1 MIQRLLTFPA
11 RSLLA
16 TLVVLGAWLAIV
28 GGGAPLGAKFESVIT
43 NEPTSFLPG
52 GSEAVRVA
60 ELAEEFP
67 GGDVTPAVVVA
78 ARAGG
83 LSEAD
88 RSALAALRDD
98 LAASPPENA
107 LAVGEVALAPTGTAA
122 LFAIPLEV
130 SGDTDGLIEAV
141 DDIRERAARAAPAG
155 LDVKVTGGAGF
166 SADAVEVFGDI
177 NTTLL
182 LATGALV
189 IVLLLLI
196 YRSPIFWLLP
206 IVSVAFAELTVRAI
220 GYLLGSNGVVINGQT
235 QGIALVLVFG
245 AGTDYALLLVARY
258 REELQRRAGTRE
270 AMRIALAQAGPA
282 ILASAGTVIAGLL
295 VLTLAEVN
303 GTAGLGPVAA
313 IGVGVAALSM
323 LTALPAMLLLVGRGI
338 FWPFVPRYTA
348 AGTDRA
354 VRGAWRRIGDT
365 VAARPRRVWVVA
377 GLALVA
383 MASGALAYD
392 EGLTGSNGFRGTVE
406 AVEGQALLAAAF
418 PAGTSAPTTVIVP
431 EGAPMDDV
439 RTAAG
444 AVDGVASVGEA
455 EAGPPGSRFAVTLTT
470 EPFGEEAYAVIEPLR
485 DAVKDAGGE
494 GVLVGGRTAE
504 EADVREAATRDSLLL
519 PPIILVVVLVILAAL
534 LRAVVAPLLLVGT
547 VIVSYLA
554 AFGLS
559 VLLFNT
565 VFGSPGQDPTLALF
579 GFVFLVALGVDY
591 NIFLMARAR
600 EETAAHGTREGVL
613 RALAVTG
620 GVITSAG
627 VVLAG
632 TFAVLGVLPLWALF
646 QVGFLV
652 SFGVLLDTL
661 IVRSLIV
668 PALVADIGPRVWWP
682 SRLSRLYHPTADSNE
697 T

>member
-1 MIQRLLTFPA
+1 MMSRILTFPA

-28 GGGAPLGAKFESVIT
+28 IGGAPLGAKFESVIT

-52 GSEAVRVA
+52 GSEAVQVA
-60 ELAEEFP
+60 ELAERFP

-83 LSEAD
+83 LDEGD
-88 RSALAALRDD
+88 RAAFGSLRDD
-98 LAASPPENA
+98 LAADPPGTA
-107 LAVGEVALAPTGTAA
+107 LTVGEVVPSPDGGAA
-122 LFAIPLEV
+122 LFAVPLEV
-130 SGDTDGLIEAV
+130 SGDTDGLIDAV
-141 DDIRERAARAAPAG
+141 DDIRARAAAAAPEG
-155 LDVKVTGGAGF
+155 LEVKVTGGAGF
-166 SADAVEVFGDI
+166 SADAVEVFGNI

-182 LATGALV
+182 LATGSLV
-189 IVLLLLI
+189 IVLLLII
-196 YRSPIFWLLP
+196 YRSPVFWLLP
-206 IVSVAFAELTVRAI
+206 ILSVAFAELTVRAI

-258 REELQRRAGTRE
+258 REELQRRQSTRE

-303 GTAGLGPVAA
+303 GTAGLGPVGA

-323 LTALPAMLLLVGRGI
+323 LTALPAMLLLAGRGI
-338 FWPFVPRYTA
+338 FWPFIPRVRE
-348 AGTDRA
+348 GVEDRA
-354 VRGAWRRIGDT
+354 VRGAWRRIGDA
-365 VAARPRRVWVVA
+365 VAARPRRVWTLAAVV
-377 GLALVA
+377 LAA
-383 MASGALAYD
+383 MAAGAFAYD

-406 AVEGQALLAAAF
+406 AVEGQELLAAAF
-418 PAGTSAPTTVIVP
+418 PAGTSAPTTVLIPPGGPV
-431 EGAPMDDV
+431 EAV
-439 RTAAG
+439 RAAAG
-444 AVDGVASVGEA
+444 GVDGVASVGDPET
-455 EAGPPGSRFAVTLTT
+455 GPPGTRFPVTLAS
-470 EPFGEEAYAVIEPLR
+470 EPFGEEAYAVIGPLR
-485 DAVKDAGGE
+485 DAVKSAGGE

-504 EADVREAATRDSLLL
+504 EADVREAATRDTLLL

-565 VFGSPGQDPTLALF
+565 VFGSPGQDPSLALF

-600 EETAAHGTREGVL
+600 EETARHGTREGVL

-652 SFGVLLDTL
+652 SFGVLLDAL
-661 IVRSLIV
+661 IVRTLIV
-668 PALVADIGPRVWWP
+668 PALVVDIGPRVWWP
-682 SRLSRLYHPTADSNE
+682 SRLASLPDSPPPRKD
-697 T
+697 